1 MMKQKWS
8 IDDEGIQN
16 NDTKIKYEDIQ
27 EARLQRECSPGIC
40 DGCISIKAQ
49 GRVYSLL
56 YINRDR
62 EEAHKAL
69 QYINEHYGSVEE
81 RQKRSEKKEKVKKN
95 LGYGSKGDYQMN
107 EINAMKENA
116 NKALKLAKD
125 FNTLMT
131 VFLVIIMFFCGALLI
146 MSFMP
151 YSEVSFVAVIIMMI
165 CSAVSYGSVRLGIYI
180 VELLA
185 YANLVKVSEV
195 LSEE

>member
-1 MMKQKWS
+1 MYKEETMPTDMVFWSSGLFGMMKQKWS

-81 RQKRSEKKEKVKKN
+81 RQKRSEKKEN
-95 LGYGSKGDYQMN
+95 
-107 EINAMKENA
+107 
-116 NKALKLAKD
+116 
-125 FNTLMT
+125 
-131 VFLVIIMFFCGALLI
+131 
-146 MSFMP
+146 
-151 YSEVSFVAVIIMMI
+151 
-165 CSAVSYGSVRLGIYI
+165 AVSQ
-180 VELLA
+180 
-185 YANLVKVSEV
+185 
-195 LSEE
+195 